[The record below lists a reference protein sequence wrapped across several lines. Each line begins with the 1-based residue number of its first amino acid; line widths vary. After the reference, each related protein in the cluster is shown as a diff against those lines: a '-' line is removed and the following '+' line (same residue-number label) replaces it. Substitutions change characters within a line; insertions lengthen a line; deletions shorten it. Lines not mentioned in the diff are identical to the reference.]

1 MSARGIC
8 LPLSHI
14 IEKAGIFR
22 PKHMWNGD
30 RGFLLHNL
38 IAKDFKVRYRNMSLG
53 MFWSLLN
60 PLVTMGVLT
69 VVFTTF
75 MPNPAIKHYPLFFL
89 CGLIPYNFFVLAWST
104 GTSSLSDNANL
115 IKRVAV
121 PREIIPIATVLGNS
135 LHLLIQ
141 VALLLVFALFEIR
154 SVNRYWLWLPLIW
167 TMEVALLCGLSLIS
181 SAVNVYVRDTRYVVE
196 SFNAVLFWLVPIVYQ
211 PPPQY
216 SAMFALNP
224 VAALVVALRDIL
236 MYGKSPAASLL
247 TKLSIGSVAVLVLGL
262 VLFRRMR
269 QGFYDYL

>member
-1 MSARGIC
+1 
-8 LPLSHI
+8 
-14 IEKAGIFR
+14 
-22 PKHMWNGD
+22 MWNGD
-30 RGFLLHNL
+30 YGFLLHNL

-69 VVFTTF
+69 VVFTNF
-75 MPNPAIKHYPLFFL
+75 MPNPAIKHYALFFL

-135 LHLLIQ
+135 LHSLIQ

-181 SAVNVYVRDTRYVVE
+181 SAINVYVRDTRYVVE

-211 PPPQY
+211 PPPEY

-236 MYGKSPAASLL
+236 MFGKSPPASLL
-247 TKLSIGSVAVLVLGL
+247 VKLSVGSVAVLVFGL

>member
-1 MSARGIC
+1 
-8 LPLSHI
+8 
-14 IEKAGIFR
+14 
-22 PKHMWNGD
+22 MWNGD
-30 RGFLLHNL
+30 YRFLLHNL

-75 MPNPAIKHYPLFFL
+75 MPRADIQDYPLFFL
-89 CGLIPYNFFVLAWST
+89 CGLIPYNFFALAWGT
-104 GTSSLSDNANL
+104 GTSSLSDNAHL

-141 VALLLVFALFEIR
+141 VGLLLFFALAKGHG
-154 SVNRYWLWLPLIW
+154 VNRYWAWLPLIW
-167 TMEVALLCGLSLIS
+167 AMEVLLLCGLSLIS
-181 SAVNVYVRDTRYVVE
+181 SAVNVYVRDTRYLVE
-196 SFNAVLFWLVPIVYQ
+196 SFNAVLFWLVPIVYPS

-216 SAMFALNP
+216 RAMFALNP
-224 VAALVVALRDIL
+224 VAALVMALRDIL
-236 MYGKSPAASLL
+236 MDGKAPAASLL
-247 TKLSIGSVAVLVLGL
+247 TKLTAGSVAVMVLGL
-262 VLFRRMR
+262 LLFRRMK